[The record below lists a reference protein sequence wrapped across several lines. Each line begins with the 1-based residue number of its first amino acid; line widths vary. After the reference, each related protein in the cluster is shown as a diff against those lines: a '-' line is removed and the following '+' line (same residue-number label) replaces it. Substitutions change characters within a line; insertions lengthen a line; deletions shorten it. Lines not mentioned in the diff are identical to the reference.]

1 MEGEFDRWN
10 VIKKVIE
17 AGGDK
22 AVLFPHEGE
31 VWMCS
36 VGRNIGYEQNG
47 MGAGF
52 ARPALIVKKFNNKM
66 FWVVPL
72 SSKQKALDF
81 YHNFTDATGHGASAI
96 LAQLRLLSVKRF
108 DRNMYTIDPGEFDTI
123 KEKLMH
129 LFR

>member
-10 VIKKVIE
+10 AIKKGIE
-17 AGGDK
+17 AGGEK
-22 AVLFPHEGE
+22 AVPFPHEGE

-36 VGRNIGYEQNG
+36 IGRNIGYEQNG

-72 SSKQKALDF
+72 TSKQKTLDF
-81 YHNFTDATGHGASAI
+81 YHNFTDATGHAASAI

-108 DRNMYTIDPGEFDTI
+108 DRNMYTIDPGEFDAI
-123 KEKLMH
+123 KEKLTYF
-129 LFR
+129 LR

>member
-10 VIKKVIE
+10 VIKKEIE
-17 AGGDK
+17 AGGDR

-72 SSKQKALDF
+72 SSKQKTLDF
-81 YHNFTDATGHGASAI
+81 YHNFTDAAGHGASAI

>member
-1 MEGEFDRWN
+1 MPNEFDRWN
-10 VIKKVIE
+10 VIKKEIE
-17 AGGDK
+17 AGGERT
-22 AVLFPHEGE
+22 VPFPHEGE

-36 VGRNIGYEQNG
+36 IGRNIGYEQNG

-72 SSKQKALDF
+72 TSKQKTFDF
-81 YHNFTDATGHGASAI
+81 YYNFTDASGHAASAI

-108 DRNMYTIDPGEFDTI
+108 DRNMYTIDPGEFDAI
-123 KEKLMH
+123 KEKLTYF
-129 LFR
+129 LR